1 MTNVLISGYYGIG
14 NMGDEAIL
22 SGIINA
28 LSEQLEDPSFSAI
41 TSDPEDTRRLHNITP
56 VYQSFQK
63 GIPAFLRNQV
73 TQGELL
79 KVNKAISDC
88 DVFMLGGGEQLQDL
102 KIHYLP
108 ILLSLVHLAQK
119 KGKKT
124 VIYGIGAG
132 PIETKLGK
140 RLCRKVLGKADLVT
154 VRDDKSKSALEGC
167 GLTNVIKTV
176 DPAFGIEIPDGA
188 SLKSMRSEMGLPEG
202 KKVISATSHSRLYDD
217 DMYRR
222 TKGAGIDLD
231 LRRKKLA
238 EAYDHLID
246 SSDLDLFF
254 VPTVGADSTGFK
266 AVKGHMKR
274 GGNARLMDHRSDYRY
289 VMAALSGSEAL
300 IGMRLH
306 SMILASQLGIP
317 FTPVSYSSKVR
328 SFLDMLGLNDL
339 YLDTEDIEEDDFK
352 ERLLE
357 NYSKVRDNRAGQSR
371 NLLEH
376 SERLRKK
383 ASDSAKLV
391 AELFD

>member
-1 MTNVLISGYYGIG
+1 MTKVLISGYYGIG

-28 LSEQLEDPSFSAI
+28 LSEQLEAPSFSAI

-63 GIPAFLRNQV
+63 GIPAFLKNQV
-73 TQGELL
+73 TNGEML
-79 KVNKAISDC
+79 KVNKAIEGC

-108 ILLSLVHLAQK
+108 ILLSLVYLAQK

-140 RLCRKVLGKADLVT
+140 RICRKVLGKADLVT
-154 VRDDKSKSALEGC
+154 VRDEKSKAALEGC

-176 DPAFGIEIPDGA
+176 DPAFGIEIPDEQTLRG
-188 SLKSMRSEMGLPEG
+188 LRDGMGLSED
-202 KKVISATSHSRLYDD
+202 KKVISTTSHSRLYDD
-217 DMYRR
+217 DLYRK
-222 TKGAGIDLD
+222 TGGAGIDLD
-231 LRRKKLA
+231 KRRKRLA
-238 EAYDHLID
+238 ESYDHIID
-246 SSDLDLFF
+246 SSGNELLFI
-254 VPTVGADSTGFK
+254 PTVGADAKGFK
-266 AVKGHMKR
+266 AVRKHMKLYER
-274 GGNARLMDHRSDYRY
+274 ANIMDHRSDYRY
-289 VMAALSGSEAL
+289 VMASLSNSEAL

-306 SMILASQLGIP
+306 SMILAAQLGIP
-317 FTPVSYSSKVR
+317 FTPISYSSKVR
-328 SFLDMLGLNDL
+328 SFLDMIGLKDL
-339 YLDTEDIEEDDFK
+339 YLDTEDLENEDFT

-357 NYSKVRDNRAGQSR
+357 NYSKVKETRVTQSR
-371 NLLEH
+371 NLLVH

-383 ASDSAKLV
+383 ASESAKLV